1 MSKIEISVAVDAT
14 KPEEL
19 KALSNYLLALANLSG
34 VKTPETNT
42 TDTTTASEVKESE
55 PSPAAAKK
63 RQVSKAKTEAPKEE
77 QETTAAE
84 AAKEETPEEKVKE
97 AAAKAAKAAKEETPE
112 EKVKEA
118 ATIKLD
124 TLRTLLSKK
133 VDANRDAI
141 KDKLTELGTKN
152 LTTLDP
158 KDYQTMYDF
167 FISLKDSE

>member
-42 TDTTTASEVKESE
+42 TATITASEVKEAEVKEAE
-55 PSPAAAKK
+55 PAPAPAAGKK
-63 RQVSKAKTEAPKEE
+63 RQASKAKTEAPKEE
-77 QETTAAE
+77 QETPAAE
-84 AAKEETPEEKVKE
+84 AAKEEAPEEEVKE
-97 AAAKAAKAAKEETPE
+97 AAPAKEET
-112 EKVKEA
+112 
-118 ATIKLD
+118 TIKLD

>member
-63 RQVSKAKTEAPKEE
+63 RQASKAKTEAPKEE
-77 QETTAAE
+77 QETPAAE
-84 AAKEETPEEKVKE
+84 AAKEEAPEEEVKE
-97 AAAKAAKAAKEETPE
+97 AAPAKEET
-112 EKVKEA
+112 
-118 ATIKLD
+118 TIKLD

-167 FISLKDSE
+167 FIGLKDSE

>member
-42 TDTTTASEVKESE
+42 TDTTTAPEVKEAE
-55 PSPAAAKK
+55 PAPAPAAGKK
-63 RQVSKAKTEAPKEE
+63 RQASKAKTEAPKEE
-77 QETTAAE
+77 QETPAAE
-84 AAKEETPEEKVKE
+84 AAKEEAPEEEVKE
-97 AAAKAAKAAKEETPE
+97 AAPVKEET
-112 EKVKEA
+112 
-118 ATIKLD
+118 TIKLD

>member
-42 TDTTTASEVKESE
+42 TDTTTASEVKEAE
-55 PSPAAAKK
+55 PAPAPAAGKK
-63 RQVSKAKTEAPKEE
+63 RQASKAKTEAPKEE
-77 QETTAAE
+77 QETPAAE
-84 AAKEETPEEKVKE
+84 AAKEEAPEEEVKE
-97 AAAKAAKAAKEETPE
+97 AAPAKEET
-112 EKVKEA
+112 
-118 ATIKLD
+118 TIKLD

>member
-42 TDTTTASEVKESE
+42 TDTTTAPEVKEAE
-55 PSPAAAKK
+55 PAPAPAAGKK
-63 RQVSKAKTEAPKEE
+63 RQASKAKTEAPKEE
-77 QETTAAE
+77 QETPAAE
-84 AAKEETPEEKVKE
+84 AAKEEAPEEVKE
-97 AAAKAAKAAKEETPE
+97 AAPAKEETD
-112 EKVKEA
+112 
-118 ATIKLD
+118 IKLD

-133 VDANRDAI
+133 VDANRDAV

>member
-42 TDTTTASEVKESE
+42 TATITASEVKEAEAE
-55 PSPAAAKK
+55 PAPAPAAGRK
-63 RQVSKAKTEAPKEE
+63 RQASKAKTEAPKEE
-77 QETTAAE
+77 QETPAAE
-84 AAKEETPEEKVKE
+84 AAKEEAPEEEVKE
-97 AAAKAAKAAKEETPE
+97 AAPAKEET
-112 EKVKEA
+112 
-118 ATIKLD
+118 TIKLD

-133 VDANRDAI
+133 VDVNRDAI
-141 KDKLTELGTKN
+141 KDKLAELGTKN

>member
-42 TDTTTASEVKESE
+42 TATITASEVKEAEAE
-55 PSPAAAKK
+55 PAPAPAAGRK
-63 RQVSKAKTEAPKEE
+63 RQASKAKTEAPKEE
-77 QETTAAE
+77 QETPAAE
-84 AAKEETPEEKVKE
+84 AAKEEAPEEEVKE
-97 AAAKAAKAAKEETPE
+97 AAPAKEET
-112 EKVKEA
+112 
-118 ATIKLD
+118 TIKLD

>member
-19 KALSNYLLALANLSG
+19 RALSNYLLALANLSG

-42 TDTTTASEVKESE
+42 TDTTTAPEVKEAE
-55 PSPAAAKK
+55 PAPAPAAGKK
-63 RQVSKAKTEAPKEE
+63 RQASKAKTEAPKEE
-77 QETTAAE
+77 QETPAAE
-84 AAKEETPEEKVKE
+84 AAKEEAPEEEVKE
-97 AAAKAAKAAKEETPE
+97 AAPVKEET
-112 EKVKEA
+112 
-118 ATIKLD
+118 TIKLD

>member
-42 TDTTTASEVKESE
+42 TDTTTASEVKEAE
-55 PSPAAAKK
+55 PAPAPAAGKK
-63 RQVSKAKTEAPKEE
+63 RQASKAKTEAPKED
-77 QETTAAE
+77 QETPAAE
-84 AAKEETPEEKVKE
+84 AAKEEAPEEDVKE
-97 AAAKAAKAAKEETPE
+97 AAPVKEET
-112 EKVKEA
+112 
-118 ATIKLD
+118 TIKLD

-158 KDYQTMYDF
+158 KDYQTMYDY

>member
-42 TDTTTASEVKESE
+42 TATITASEVKEAEAEAE
-55 PSPAAAKK
+55 PAPAPAAGRK
-63 RQVSKAKTEAPKEE
+63 RQASKAKTEAPKEE
-77 QETTAAE
+77 QETPAAE
-84 AAKEETPEEKVKE
+84 AAKEEAPEEVKE
-97 AAAKAAKAAKEETPE
+97 AAPAKEET
-112 EKVKEA
+112 
-118 ATIKLD
+118 TIKLD

-133 VDANRDAI
+133 VDVNRDAI

>member
-19 KALSNYLLALANLSG
+19 KALSNYLLALANLTG
-34 VKTPETNT
+34 VKTPEST
-42 TDTTTASEVKESE
+42 TSTAAEVKETE
-55 PSPAAAKK
+55 PAPATTKK
-63 RQVSKAKTEAPKEE
+63 RQTSKTKMETPKE
-77 QETTAAE
+77 AA
-84 AAKEETPEEKVKE
+84 PEEEVKE
-97 AAAKAAKAAKEETPE
+97 AAPAKVETD
-112 EKVKEA
+112 
-118 ATIKLD
+118 IKLD

-167 FISLKDSE
+167 FIGLKDSE